1 MQLLKDRGINPHII
15 EYLKNPPSVSDIR
28 NLSKKLG
35 LHPKEFIRTREPDFK
50 EQKLADNLEDSEVL
64 FEAMS
69 RYPKIIER
77 PIIVKENLA
86 VLGRPSENILTLL
99 D

>member
-1 MQLLKDRGINPHII
+1 MQLLKDRGIDPHII

-50 EQKLADNLEDSEVL
+50 EQKLADNLEDSELL

-77 PIIVKENLA
+77 PIVVKENIA
-86 VLGRPSENILTLL
+86 VLGRPPENILTLL
-99 D
+99 E

>member
-1 MQLLKDRGINPHII
+1 MQLLKDRGIDPHII
-15 EYLKNPPSVSDIR
+15 EYLKNAPSVSDIR

-50 EQKLADNLEDSEVL
+50 EQNLSDNLEDSELL

-69 RYPKIIER
+69 RHPKIIER

-86 VLGRPSENILTLL
+86 VLGRPPENILTLL

>member
-1 MQLLKDRGINPHII
+1 MQLLKDRGIDPHII

-28 NLSKKLG
+28 NLSRKLG

-50 EQKLADNLEDSEVL
+50 EQNLSDNLEDSELL

-69 RYPKIIER
+69 RHPKIIER

-86 VLGRPSENILTLL
+86 VLGRPPENILTLL

>member
-1 MQLLKDRGINPHII
+1 MQLLKDRGIDPHII

-50 EQKLADNLEDSEVL
+50 EQKLADNLEDSELL

-86 VLGRPSENILTLL
+86 VLGRPPENILTLL

>member
-1 MQLLKDRGINPHII
+1 VQLLKDRGIDPHII

-50 EQKLADNLEDSEVL
+50 EQKLSDNLEDSELL

-69 RYPKIIER
+69 RHPKIIER

-86 VLGRPSENILTLL
+86 VLGRPPENILTLL

>member
-1 MQLLKDRGINPHII
+1 MQLLKDRGIDPHII

-50 EQKLADNLEDSEVL
+50 EQKLADNLEDSELL

-69 RYPKIIER
+69 RHPKIIER

-86 VLGRPSENILTLL
+86 VLGRPPENILTLL
-99 D
+99 G

>member
-1 MQLLKDRGINPHII
+1 MKLLKDRGIAPHII
-15 EYLKNPPSVSDIR
+15 EYLKTPPSVSEIR
-28 NLSKKLG
+28 NLSNKLG
-35 LHPKEFIRTREPDFK
+35 LHPKEFIRKRESDFK
-50 EQKLADNLEDSEVL
+50 EQKLANNLEDAEVL

-77 PIIVKENLA
+77 PIIVKEDRA
-86 VLGRPSENILTLL
+86 VLGRPPENILTLL

>member
-1 MQLLKDRGINPHII
+1 MQLLKDRGIDPHIV
-15 EYLKNPPSVSDIR
+15 EYLKNPPSDSDIR

-77 PIIVKENLA
+77 D
-86 VLGRPSENILTLL
+86 GILKFLKL
-99 D
+99 KYINQVY

>member
-1 MQLLKDRGINPHII
+1 MQLLKDRGIDPHII

-50 EQKLADNLEDSEVL
+50 EQKLADNLEDSELL

-77 PIIVKENLA
+77 PIIIKENLA
-86 VLGRPSENILTLL
+86 VLGRPPENILRLL
-99 D
+99 G

>member
-1 MQLLKDRGINPHII
+1 MQLLKDRGIDPHII
-15 EYLKNPPSVSDIR
+15 EYLKTPPSVSDIR

-77 PIIVKENLA
+77 PIIIKENLA
-86 VLGRPSENILTLL
+86 VLGRPPENILRLL
-99 D
+99 G

>member
-1 MQLLKDRGINPHII
+1 MQLLKDRGIDPHII

-50 EQKLADNLEDSEVL
+50 EQNLSDNLEDSELL

-69 RYPKIIER
+69 RHPKIIER

-86 VLGRPSENILTLL
+86 VLGRPPENILTLL

>member
-1 MQLLKDRGINPHII
+1 MQLLKDRGIDPHII

-50 EQKLADNLEDSEVL
+50 EQNLSNNLEDSELL

-69 RYPKIIER
+69 RHPKIIER
-77 PIIVKENLA
+77 PIIIKENLA
-86 VLGRPSENILTLL
+86 VLGRPPENILTLL

>member
-1 MQLLKDRGINPHII
+1 MQLLKDRGIDPHII
-15 EYLKNPPSVSDIR
+15 EYLKNPPSASEIR

-50 EQKLADNLEDSEVL
+50 EQKLSNNLEDSELL

-69 RYPKIIER
+69 RHPKIIER

-86 VLGRPSENILTLL
+86 VLGRPPENILTLL

>member
-1 MQLLKDRGINPHII
+1 MQLLKDRGIDPHII
-15 EYLKNPPSVSDIR
+15 EYLKHPPSVSDIR

-50 EQKLADNLEDSEVL
+50 EQNLSDNLEDSELL

-69 RYPKIIER
+69 RHPKIIER

-86 VLGRPSENILTLL
+86 VLGRPPENILTLL
-99 D
+99 E

>member
-1 MQLLKDRGINPHII
+1 MQLLKDRGIDPHII

-50 EQKLADNLEDSEVL
+50 EQNLSDNLEYPELL

-69 RYPKIIER
+69 RHPKIIER

-86 VLGRPSENILTLL
+86 VLGRPPENILTLL

>member
-1 MQLLKDRGINPHII
+1 MQLLKDRGIDPHII

-50 EQKLADNLEDSEVL
+50 EQKLFNNLEDSELL

-69 RYPKIIER
+69 RHPKIIER

-86 VLGRPSENILTLL
+86 VLGRPPENILTLL